1 MYTACLLFPNG
12 EAAKVLA
19 TRLLQV
25 SWRVLFYCPEE
36 EDVKAAASIIA
47 EMKILACEVEIDP
60 DVEMFGILTGPDF
73 RSIDVLGNVVF
84 LMNLPS

>member
-1 MYTACLLFPNG
+1 MYTACLMFPNG
-12 EAAKVLA
+12 EPAKVLA

-47 EMKILACEVEIDP
+47 ELKILACE
-60 DVEMFGILTGPDF
+60 MFGLLTGPDF